1 MDSLGSEY
9 MFGEDAVTGA
19 AYSEYLSEA
28 ERVETRRKEYWCVLP
43 LLLTAYLYMALCC
56 ITNTVYIC
64 GNI

>member
-28 ERVETRRKEYWCVLP
+28 ERVETRRKEYWCVDSPSLP
-43 LLLTAYLYMALCC
+43 LPHCLPIYNYL
-56 ITNTVYIC
+56 
-64 GNI
+64 

>member
-19 AYSEYLSEA
+19 AYTEYLSEA

-43 LLLTAYLYMALCC
+43 PLLTAYLYKY
-56 ITNTVYIC
+56 VSSY
-64 GNI
+64 